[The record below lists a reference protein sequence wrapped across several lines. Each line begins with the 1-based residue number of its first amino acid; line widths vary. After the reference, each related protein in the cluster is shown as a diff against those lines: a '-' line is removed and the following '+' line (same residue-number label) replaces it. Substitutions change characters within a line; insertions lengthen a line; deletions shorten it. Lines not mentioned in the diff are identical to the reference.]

1 MTITQQDLDQRMVT
15 WGLDRARRDFKGAM
29 DRGALGE
36 TAAGIAAMKGV
47 IEPIITAIA
56 EKLLATSFSRS
67 KTALFQ
73 RCSDMDPAVLA
84 FLTLRQCFDKAG
96 PGGATLTSTARSVG
110 AAVEVEGIVRSF
122 KAADPMAV
130 KVVGEVLKKRGSG
143 AGRRA
148 KVLRENAN
156 RRGHDT
162 DPWTSRDLIMVGLS
176 LIDLMMGS
184 CRLFEV
190 YQTRQGRKT
199 TDMIRLTA
207 EAAKWLEDRT
217 DKQGFLMPAYLPMI
231 EPPTPW
237 TGLRGGGYRG
247 ALEGKMPLT
256 KRTFPGQLDA
266 LKTSD
271 LRTVYA
277 SVNAIQETAWQVNE
291 DVLKVMQQ
299 VWDSGRP
306 FPGITNRED
315 LPMPPKAWAGDPSED
330 ELRSW
335 KYQAKM
341 TYEANAKAQSA
352 RFTMSRLLSVA
363 EELKDAEGLFFPHQ
377 LDFRGRVYG
386 LPVGLSP
393 QGPDES
399 RSLLRFAQ
407 ADAEGG
413 TLSPSVGHSW
423 LSIHGANCYGVDK
436 VSFTDRKGWVNANS
450 ARILATASNPLND
463 LWWTDADKPWSF
475 LAFAFD
481 YHRLLRQNT
490 EPRVPIAMDGS
501 CNGLQHYAAMLRDPV
516 AGEATNLTPSETPQ
530 DIYGRVAARATTL
543 LSGLADQGDWVARGW
558 LDFGITRKITKRPV
572 MVLPYGGTRMS
583 CIQYTREAVLEAIA
597 GGKENPFGD
606 DVGRYSAQ
614 LAMVIWD
621 AIGDVVVSARAAMEW
636 LQGLARVHTSA
647 GLPLMW
653 QTPSGFHGWQA
664 YAQTKMERIDTT
676 FGTLGRVR
684 GAYYGDLPLLD
695 GGRQSLAFPPN
706 FVHSLDASALALT
719 IAESRRQGITQFACI
734 HDSFGTTAAN
744 ADKLAKII
752 REQFVGMYE
761 NHDPLHDLW
770 TNATRMGLDVPPPPA
785 KGSLDLQEVH
795 NSLYFFA

>member
-1 MTITQQDLDQRMVT
+1 MTITQQDLDKRMVT

-47 IEPIITAIA
+47 IEPLITAIA
-56 EKLLATSFSRS
+56 EKLLANSFARK
-67 KTALFQ
+67 KTELYQFCA
-73 RCSDMDPAVLA
+73 DMDPAVLA
-84 FLTLRQCFDKAG
+84 FLTLRQCFDRAG

-143 AGRRA
+143 AARRA
-148 KVLRENAN
+148 KVLRENAL
-156 RRGHDT
+156 RRGHDL
-162 DPWTSRDLIMVGLS
+162 DPWTSRDLIIVGLS

-231 EPPTPW
+231 ETPTPW
-237 TGLRGGGYRG
+237 TSLRGGGYRG
-247 ALEGKMPLT
+247 ALEGKIPLT

-271 LRTVYA
+271 LSTVYA
-277 SVNAIQETAWQVNE
+277 SVNAIQETAWQVNG
-291 DVLKVMQQ
+291 DVLDVMKQ

-352 RFTMSRLLSVA
+352 RFTMSRLLSVS
-363 EELKDAEGLFFPHQ
+363 EEMRDAEGLFFPHQ

-399 RSLLRFAQ
+399 RSLLRFAPTN
-407 ADAEGG
+407 AEVGAS
-413 TLSPSVGHSW
+413 SPTVGAHW

-436 VSFTDRKGWVNANS
+436 VSFADREQWTNAHS

-475 LAFAFD
+475 LAFTFE
-481 YHRLLRQNT
+481 YHRLLRQDAG
-490 EPRVPIAMDGS
+490 PRVPIAMDGS
-501 CNGLQHYAAMLRDPV
+501 CNGLQHYAALLRDRV
-516 AGEATNLTPSETPQ
+516 AGEATNLTPSKTPQ
-530 DIYGRVAARATTL
+530 DIYGRVATRTTALLRGRAE
-543 LSGLADQGDWVARGW
+543 QGDWVARGW

-597 GGKENPFGD
+597 AGTENPFGD

-614 LAMVIWD
+614 LAMVIWE

-664 YAQTKMERIDTT
+664 YAQTKMERIDTI
-676 FGTLGRVR
+676 FGTLGRVQ

-752 REQFVGMYE
+752 RGQFVGMYE

-770 TNATRMGLDVPPPPA
+770 TNAKRMGLDVPPPPA
-785 KGSLDLQEVH
+785 KGALDLQEVH
-795 NSLYFFA
+795 KSLYFFA

>member
-1 MTITQQDLDQRMVT
+1 VTITQQDLDQRMVT
-15 WGLDRARRDFKGAM
+15 WGLERARRDFKGAM

-47 IEPIITAIA
+47 IEPLITAIA
-56 EKLLATSFSRS
+56 EKLLATSFSRN

-73 RCSDMDPAVLA
+73 RCYDMDPAVLA
-84 FLTLRQCFDKAG
+84 FLTLRQCFDRAG
-96 PGGATLTSTARSVG
+96 PGGASLTSAARSVG
-110 AAVEVEGIVRSF
+110 SAVEVEGIVRSF
-122 KAADPMAV
+122 QAADPMAV
-130 KVVGEVLKKRGSG
+130 KVVSEVLKQRGSG

-148 KVLRENAN
+148 TVLRENAN

-162 DPWTSRDLIMVGLS
+162 DPWTTRDLIMVGLS

-190 YQTRQGRKT
+190 SQTRKGRKT
-199 TDMIRLTA
+199 TDMIRLTT
-207 EAAKWLEDRT
+207 EAAKWLDDRT
-217 DKQGFLMPAYLPMI
+217 DKQGFLMPAYLPML

-237 TGLRGGGYRG
+237 TSLRGGGYRG
-247 ALEGKMPLT
+247 ALEGKIALT
-256 KRTFPGQLDA
+256 KRTFPGQIDA
-266 LKTSD
+266 LKGSD
-271 LRTVYA
+271 LRPVYA
-277 SVNAIQETAWQVNE
+277 SVNAIQETPWQVNG
-291 DVLKVMQQ
+291 DVLDVMKQ

-306 FPGITNRED
+306 FPGVTNRED
-315 LPMPPKAWAGDPSED
+315 LPMPPKAWTGDPSED

-335 KYQAKM
+335 KYQAR
-341 TYEANAKAQSA
+341 TVYEANAKAQSA

-363 EELKDAEGLFFPHQ
+363 EELRDADGLYFPHQ
-377 LDFRGRVYG
+377 LDFRGRAYA

-399 RSLLRFAQ
+399 RALLCFRPIS
-407 ADAEGG
+407 G
-413 TLSPSVGHSW
+413 VGDSTGVSAGRW
-423 LSIHGANCYGVDK
+423 LRIHGANCYGVDK
-436 VSFTDRKGWVNANS
+436 VSFSDREQWVNANS

-463 LWWTDADKPWSF
+463 LWWTDADKPWGF
-475 LAFAFD
+475 LAFCYDFN
-481 YHRLLRQNT
+481 RCLSGVEQS
-490 EPRVPIAMDGS
+490 RVPIAMDGS
-501 CNGLQHYAAMLRDPV
+501 CNGLQHYAALLRDPV

-530 DIYGRVAARATTL
+530 DIYGRVATRTAALLRDRAE
-543 LSGLADQGDWVARGW
+543 QGDWVARSW
-558 LDFGITRKITKRPV
+558 LDFGIDRRITKRPV

-583 CIQYTREAVLEAIA
+583 CIQYTREAVVESITTY
-597 GGKENPFGD
+597 GKDNPFGD
-606 DVGRYSAQ
+606 EVGRYSAQ
-614 LAMVIWD
+614 LAMVIWE

-664 YAQTKMERIDTT
+664 YAQTKMERINTV
-676 FGTLGRVR
+676 FGTLGRVQ

-734 HDSFGTTAAN
+734 HDSFGTTADN

-770 TNATRMGLDVPPPPA
+770 INATRMGLDVPPPPA
-785 KGSLDLQEVH
+785 KGTLDLQEVH